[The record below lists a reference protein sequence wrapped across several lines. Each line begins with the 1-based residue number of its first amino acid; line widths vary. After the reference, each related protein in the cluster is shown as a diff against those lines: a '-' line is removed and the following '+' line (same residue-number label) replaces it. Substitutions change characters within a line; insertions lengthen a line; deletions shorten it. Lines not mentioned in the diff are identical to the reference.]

1 METKTILIILIVY
14 YLFFYKISENF
25 SSHHV
30 CLSTVAGRMLWQKES
45 LDEAI
50 KSAKNQKKCLNENHE
65 ITTRNRITSWKPEHD
80 CYRFLNDAKSPDAKS
95 PDDKSA
101 SNWFTTC
108 IMT

>member
-25 SSHHV
+25 SSPLD

-50 KSAKNQKKCLNENHE
+50 ESAKIQKKCLNKNHE
-65 ITTRNRITSWKPEHD
+65 ITTKNRITSWKPEND
-80 CYRFLNDAKSPDAKS
+80 CYRFLNDAKSPD
-95 PDDKSA
+95 DKSA
-101 SNWFTTC
+101 RNWFNTC
-108 IMT
+108 IMK